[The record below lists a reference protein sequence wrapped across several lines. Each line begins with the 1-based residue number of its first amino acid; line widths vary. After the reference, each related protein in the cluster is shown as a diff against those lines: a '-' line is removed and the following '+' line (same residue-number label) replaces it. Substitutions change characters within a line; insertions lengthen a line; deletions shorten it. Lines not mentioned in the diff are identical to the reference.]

1 MLNLLTIYIWL
12 LTCTPGEE
20 LYEHYGHTALR
31 VQDTEM
37 HTDLCFNYG
46 TFSFD
51 TDNFYWKFV
60 KGDTWYM
67 LSVEPTLFFME
78 DYVVEKRPVYMQE
91 LNLTDEQKKQIADAL
106 MENHRPENCE
116 YLYNFV
122 EDNCSTRPFRLLKE
136 VLGDSLKSTYIG
148 HEGETYRKF
157 IRRYTGEYT
166 VIDALIN
173 MIFGAR
179 ADRKMYGEDRLFLPE
194 ELMFYMQEVTLAD
207 GTRLVKDSDIAPFE
221 IRKTRWWENC
231 FLYIALFAVLMTL
244 TSIYDRK
251 RGKLSWGVDV
261 TLGVIYMLVLTLT
274 IFLTFFSIHPLVG
287 FNWRLLVI
295 PAIHL
300 CTRLIYILR

>member
-12 LTCTPGEE
+12 LTCTPGDN

-31 VQDTEM
+31 VVDTEEQI
-37 HTDLCFNYG
+37 DLCFNYG

-60 KGDTWYM
+60 KGETWYM
-67 LSVEPTLFFME
+67 LSVEPTMFFLE
-78 DYVVEKRPVYMQE
+78 DYVEEKRPVYMQE
-91 LNLTDEQKKQIADAL
+91 LNLTDIQKKRIAVAL
-106 MENHRPENCE
+106 MENYRPENRE

-136 VLGDSLKSTYIG
+136 VLGDSLKSTYKG
-148 HEGETYRKF
+148 HEGETFRKF
-157 IRRYTGEYT
+157 IRRYTREYT
-166 VIDALIN
+166 VIDGLIN

-207 GTRLVKDSDIAPFE
+207 GTRLVGKSDIAPFVIKE
-221 IRKTRWWENC
+221 TRWWESC

-244 TSIYDRK
+244 LSIYDRK
-251 RGKLSWGVDV
+251 RGRISWGVDAV
-261 TLGVIYMLVLTLT
+261 LGVMYVLILALT